1 MVSIWLGTSGKLDE
15 VPVVDISRFESEFL
29 AHVRRNDEGALAE
42 IRDTGKLTDENV
54 ERLERV
60 VKDFKRGFTTSA
72 GETLTK
78 DEEPVDA
85 IGSEDVD
92 RETVKVRKK
101 D

>member
-1 MVSIWLGTSGKLDE
+1 MISIWLGTSGKLDE
-15 VPVVDISRFESEFL
+15 VPVVDIRRFESEFL

-42 IRDTGKLTDENV
+42 IRDTGQLTDENV
-54 ERLERV
+54 ERLGGV
-60 VKDFKRGFTTSA
+60 VKDFKRSFTTSA

-85 IGSEDVD
+85 MESENVD
-92 RETVKVRKK
+92 RETVKVRKQ